1 MCLIEAKE
9 QDKHSFSTILLS
21 AKLENNSYWYLNF
34 RRNSKFEQYI
44 LRLCVDSFSWA
55 IINYREHCLLFIS
68 CESYSPHPRLY
79 VYIPLLPLGGRAE
92 LDQNFDSIEI
102 CPEVWWVL
110 EKKCVSHFLE
120 KPQNK
125 TYLLWPGA
133 CKGLWVKKTPGNYLQ
148 SIAGTPLSSSFVSWK
163 RGSSGW
169 LGSHWNV
176 WLLGFWLAQ

>member
-1 MCLIEAKE
+1 MNTSL
-9 QDKHSFSTILLS
+9 FLFTPR
-21 AKLENNSYWYLNF
+21 NF
-34 RRNSKFEQYI
+34 RRNSTFEQYI
-44 LRLCVDSFSWA
+44 PRLCVDSFSWA

-79 VYIPLLPLGGRAE
+79 VYIPLLPSGGRAE

-133 CKGLWVKKTPGNYLQ
+133 CKGLWVKKLRGITYNPLR
-148 SIAGTPLSSSFVSWK
+148 ALPFLLPLSP
-163 RGSSGW
+163 GSEAQVAGWGAIEMSGC
-169 LGSHWNV
+169 
-176 WLLGFWLAQ
+176 